1 MDPFFFAYIR
11 GIHPSSE
18 KWKHSDM
25 DPFTELCLTRPLTV
39 EVVGRIRDPS
49 SIETRSTKTQ
59 HLYLVKFAWFTLPWL
74 LITSSYMGDRIILL
88 YKSVDLRVE
97 IFMTVSPIALAMV
110 TVEAN
115 PFTVLT
121 ESYCT
126 SIRVILL
133 WILKFAGTVWIRL
146 FLACLS
152 SFSLRKSC

>member
-1 MDPFFFAYIR
+1 
-11 GIHPSSE
+11 
-18 KWKHSDM
+18 
-25 DPFTELCLTRPLTV
+25 
-39 EVVGRIRDPS
+39 
-49 SIETRSTKTQ
+49 
-59 HLYLVKFAWFTLPWL
+59 
-74 LITSSYMGDRIILL
+74 MGDRIILL

-133 WILKFAGTVWIRL
+133 
-146 FLACLS
+146 
-152 SFSLRKSC
+152 